1 MSAEIATPEGRLRP
15 TGAERRRRP
24 LLSAVPGS
32 RHRMS
37 GLAFAVVV
45 LLVLALGL
53 VAALVL
59 NTTLQSQSAQI
70 TEKKA
75 AVESLSHR
83 QAAISSQVDVKRSPT
98 QLEAAAARLGM
109 VPNVAPAFIDL
120 RTGKVIGTP
129 HKVTGTELKGLL
141 DAPVSAGIR

>member
-1 MSAEIATPEGRLRP
+1 MSAEIASPAPRWR
-15 TGAERRRRP
+15 AASARQRRRP
-24 LLSAVPGS
+24 LLAALPRATSQ
-32 RHRMS
+32 MS

-59 NTTLQSQSAQI
+59 NTPLQSQSAAI

-75 AVESLSHR
+75 AVDSLSHQ
-83 QAAISSQVDVKRSPT
+83 QAALASKVDVKRSPT
-98 QLEAAAARLGM
+98 QLQAAAVKLGM
-109 VPNVAPAFIDL
+109 VPDLNPAFIDL

-129 HKVTGTELKGLL
+129 HRTTGDELKSIV
-141 DAPVSAGIR
+141 DAPVSAGHR